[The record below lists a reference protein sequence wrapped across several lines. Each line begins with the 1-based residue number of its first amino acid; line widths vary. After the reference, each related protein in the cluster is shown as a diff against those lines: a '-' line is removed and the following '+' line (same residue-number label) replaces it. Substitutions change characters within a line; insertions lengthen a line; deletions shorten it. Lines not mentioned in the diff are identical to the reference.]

1 MGRDT
6 NARWMPTWNV
16 SGAWNVHEEN
26 WFGKLSPL
34 SRLTLRA
41 SYSLTGT
48 PPDASYSNSTAIIK
62 ASNPFRLFAED
73 QEPQFEIY
81 ELANA
86 NLTYEKKNELN
97 LGFDASLWNNRLG
110 ITFDFYT
117 RKNFDEIGPM
127 VTAGTG
133 GQIIRAANVA
143 EMNSNGVELSLSS
156 VNLKNKHFSWTTSFI
171 YAYANTEITKLFN
184 QGNVMSLVS
193 GSGFAKR
200 GYPARSLFSIPFI
213 GLNDEGI
220 PMVLNEKGMVTTDD
234 INFQERTLTDFLK
247 YEGPTDPLHTGSV
260 GNVFTYRGFRLNV
273 FVTYAFG
280 NVVRLDPKF
289 RARYNDLVSMT
300 NDFKNRWTKPGEETQ
315 TNVPGIISK
324 AQYMANT
331 NLRLGYN
338 AYNYTSLRIAKG
350 DFIRLKEVSLGYDLP
365 AQWFQKAMVKNM
377 SLKLQATNLFLLY
390 ADKRLNGQDPEFYN
404 VGGVASPMPKQ
415 FTLTIKLGL

>member
-1 MGRDT
+1 M
-6 NARWMPTWNV
+6 
-16 SGAWNVHEEN
+16 HEEG

-73 QEPQFEIY
+73 QEPQLEIY

-97 LGFDASLWNNRLG
+97 LGVDASLWNNRLG

-117 RKNFDEIGPM
+117 RRNFDEIGPM

-143 EMNSNGVELSLSS
+143 EMSSNGVELSLSS
-156 VNLKNKHFSWTTSFI
+156 VNMKNKHFSWTTNFI
-171 YAYANTEITKLFN
+171 YAYAHTEITKLFN

-200 GYPARSLFSIPFI
+200 GYPARSLFSIPFV
-213 GLNDEGI
+213 GLNDEGM
-220 PMVLNEKGMVTTDD
+220 PLVLNEKGMITSDD

-247 YEGPTDPLHTGSV
+247 YEGPTDPLHTGSI
-260 GNVFTYRGFRLNV
+260 GNMFTYRGFRLNV

-300 NDFKNRWTKPGEETQ
+300 NAFKNRWTKPGEEDQ

-338 AYNYTSLRIAKG
+338 AYNYTSLRVAKG

-365 AQWFQKAMVKNM
+365 AQWFQKAMVKNV